1 MAPLGLL
8 ASRQIALFHPLMV
21 SQPAQTHRGT
31 EPSGCKGSLI
41 SPGVLGHALE
51 EDGNG
56 FSPRRGYCLWNIPDS
71 AGRDSQ
77 EDAAVTLCPASPV
90 SIQETQL
97 ALPGPSQ
104 RFQDNPHP
112 PSPHP
117 PKHSPP
123 QPCWHSIASIR
134 RNGRVALTCSTGLPD
149 LRFPSLSVR
158 EWALPNTTPQGRS

>member
-1 MAPLGLL
+1 MLAFPGSLYPKPWVLRTDFRLRAEWLCLIPTHPQGTTWPPGLQTD
-8 ASRQIALFHPLMV
+8 SPIPSPMV

-31 EPSGCKGSLI
+31 EPSGCKGSLF

-56 FSPRRGYCLWNIPDS
+56 FSPRRGYCLWNIPHS

-90 SIQETQL
+90 SIQETRL

-123 QPCWHSIASIR
+123 SALLAQHS
-134 RNGRVALTCSTGLPD
+134 
-149 LRFPSLSVR
+149 
-158 EWALPNTTPQGRS
+158 